1 MHKGLTARVFAQTV
15 LIEKL
20 FGLIGGF
27 VKELLHCDFAKG
39 KGLPVARV
47 FRVFVEIIALWQRI
61 FHQIIAIIRMR
72 LISQELTAK
81 TSAL

>member
-1 MHKGLTARVFAQTV
+1 MQEGLTARVFAQTV

-20 FGLIGGF
+20 FGLVGGF

-47 FRVFVEIIALWQRI
+47 FRVFVEVIALWQR
-61 FHQIIAIIRMR
+61 FLHQIIALVRMT